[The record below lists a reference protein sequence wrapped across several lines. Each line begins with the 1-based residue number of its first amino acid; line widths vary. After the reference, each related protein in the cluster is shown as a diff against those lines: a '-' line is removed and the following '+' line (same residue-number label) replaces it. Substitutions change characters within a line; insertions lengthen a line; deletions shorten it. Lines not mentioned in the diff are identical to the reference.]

1 MTRDQLI
8 RGAWDAKMDRAARV
22 PVRAMVRRLRRNL
35 GDNGNNP
42 RHFFTEPRDGR
53 LKGLEPI
60 IRAVPGL
67 QAKARRWYLFQCT
80 VVGLS

>member
-1 MTRDQLI
+1 MTGERLI
-8 RGAWDAKMDRAARV
+8 RGVGRQDGSGGSG
-22 PVRAMVRRLRRNL
+22 PVRDMMRGLRRKR
-35 GDNGNNP
+35 GDNGSIP